1 MTLARSMTHKEQQRL
16 YHTIERAADKRV
28 EKKREITTGATVG
41 PVRVKT
47 FPVDAGPLDPTKTS
61 FVVNVRL
68 LDHPGQPIIRDVL
81 VANQA
86 RQTVA
91 DGANESSTP
100 VLLQRDPSGQLT
112 VIGRAL
118 HSVPNGN
125 CREYFDVVNVDG
137 FDLSYIYGLRTSL
150 FSALSATI
158 QAGLSAYLAT
168 IGEPALAGGDLLFLD
183 PVLDVHGEDYW
194 AGYITPTN
202 PRRNFA
208 TGCLVCS
215 QNTVNVAWGAA
226 PFRWGLPPTG
236 FGANVISWGLTDQ
249 VTVCI

>member
-1 MTLARSMTHKEQQRL
+1 MTLAKALSLKEEQKL
-16 YHTIERAADKRV
+16 YHEIERAADRRI
-28 EKKREITTGATVG
+28 EKNRDITTGATVG

-68 LDHPGQPIIRDVL
+68 LEHPGQPIIRDVL

-91 DGANESSTP
+91 DGASESSTP
-100 VLLQRDPSGQLT
+100 VLLQRDAGGQLT

-118 HSVPNGN
+118 HSVPNGH
-125 CREYFDVVNVDG
+125 CREYFDVSDVDG
-137 FDLSYIYGLRTSL
+137 FDLSYIYGLETVD
-150 FSALSATI
+150 FGDLSAAI
-158 QAGLSAYLAT
+158 QAGLNAYLTT
-168 IGEPALAGGDLLFLD
+168 IGEPTLGGGDILFLD
-183 PVLDVHGEDYW
+183 PVLDIHGEEYW
-194 AGYITPTN
+194 PGYLTPTN

-215 QNTVNVAWGAA
+215 QNSVLVPWTDPRW
-226 PFRWGLPPTG
+226 RWGLPPVGYAST
-236 FGANVISWGLTDQ
+236 VVSWGLTDQ
-249 VTVCI
+249 VTVCV